1 MKNRIEN
8 IVDILDSKKA
18 ENIQTFDMHGKDY
31 FVEQVVIATTLG
43 ERHGSALLVDLKK
56 GLEGESFVHIEDEN
70 EWIVIDLGD
79 ILIHLMTP
87 EYRSRYNIEEFLAE
101 RNEEMK
107 KIRQMAIEE
116 E

>member
-1 MKNRIEN
+1 MENRINN
-8 IVDILDSKKA
+8 IVNILDSKKA
-18 ENIQTFDMHGKDY
+18 ENIQTFDMHDQDY

-56 GLEGESFVHIEDEN
+56 GLKDETFIHIEDEN

-87 EYRSRYNIEEFLAE
+87 EYRSRYNIEEFLSD

-107 KIRQMAIEE
+107 KIRQIAIEGE
-116 E
+116 

>member
-1 MKNRIEN
+1 MENRVEN
-8 IVDILDSKKA
+8 IVSILDSKKA
-18 ENIQTFDMHGKDY
+18 EDIQTFDMRGQDY

-43 ERHGSALLVDLKK
+43 ERHGSSLLIDLKK
-56 GLEGESFVHIEDEN
+56 GLNDESFLHIEDEN

-87 EYRSRYNIEEFLAE
+87 EYRKRYNIEEFLSQ

-107 KIRQMAIEE
+107 KIRQITDFS
-116 E
+116 

>member
-1 MKNRIEN
+1 MENRIEN
-8 IVDILDSKKA
+8 IVHILDSKKA
-18 ENIQTFDMHGKDY
+18 ENIQTFDMKNQDY
-31 FVEQVVIATTLG
+31 FVEQVIIATTLG
-43 ERHGSALLVDLKK
+43 EKHGSALLVDLKK

-107 KIRQMAIEE
+107 KIRQMAIEGE
-116 E
+116 

>member
-1 MKNRIEN
+1 MENRIN
-8 IVDILDSKKA
+8 SIVDILDSKKA
-18 ENIQTFDMHGKDY
+18 ENIQTFDMRKQDY

-43 ERHGSALLVDLKK
+43 EKHGSALLVDLKK
-56 GLEGESFVHIEDEN
+56 ELKNESFLHIEDEN

-87 EYRSRYNIEEFLAE
+87 EYRSRYNIEEFLSE